1 MHLKAEMPWE
11 SLSLKCFA
19 LDSALSLGERGDA
32 ARGLRLPG
40 SSGCTVKTEG
50 LDNTN
55 PLGFPLHLAPP
66 PLVPRLGLSSVLT
79 AVVS

>member
-1 MHLKAEMPWE
+1 MPWE

-40 SSGCTVKTEG
+40 SSGCTVETEG

-55 PLGFPLHLAPP
+55 PLGFTLAFGPSSSG
-66 PLVPRLGLSSVLT
+66 PRLGLSSVLT